1 MPCPLSARWLLGSDS
16 SPLELGKTGSER
28 LSDLL
33 KATEVSDGDGSLR
46 HVGLTHACHR
56 PLTLGGIRSRW
67 SFGAGE
73 LSPGPSRGGYW
84 KLPFAFFSPSLPLS
98 VCFFSPFIGDAA
110 SIISI

>member
-1 MPCPLSARWLLGSDS
+1 MSLISPWLLGSDS

-46 HVGLTHACHR
+46 HVGLTRACHR
-56 PLTLGGIRSRW
+56 PLTLGGIRSRR

-73 LSPGPSRGGYW
+73 LRPGPSCGGYW
-84 KLPFAFFSPSLPLS
+84 KLPSAFFSPSLPLC
-98 VCFFSPFIGDAA
+98 VFFSPFIGDSV